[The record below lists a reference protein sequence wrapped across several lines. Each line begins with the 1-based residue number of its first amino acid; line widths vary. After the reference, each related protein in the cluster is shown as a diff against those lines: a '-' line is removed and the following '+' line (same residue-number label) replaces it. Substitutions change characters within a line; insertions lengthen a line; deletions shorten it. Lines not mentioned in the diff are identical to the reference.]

1 MSIIRWSP
9 FFDQFEDMGKDMF
22 PDLPILRGGSRG
34 FIPAM
39 DVYETKDAVVVE
51 SPLAG
56 VDPKDVE
63 ISIENNVLSVR
74 GEIEKKSE
82 VEEKDYYRKEVRSGS
97 FYRQVALPSMVDA
110 DRAEASFD
118 QGMLRI
124 TVPKRGDEKG
134 KTIKVNV
141 KK

>member
-9 FFDQFEDMGKDMF
+9 FFDQFDEMGKDLF
-22 PDLPILRGGSRG
+22 PDLPAVRGSRG

-56 VDPKDVE
+56 VDPKDVS
-63 ISIENNVLSVR
+63 ISIENNVLSVK
-74 GEIEKKSE
+74 GEMEKKSE
-82 VEEKDYYRKEVRSGS
+82 VEEKDYYKKEVRTGS
-97 FYRQVALPSMVDA
+97 FYRQVALPTMVDA
-110 DRAEASFD
+110 DKAEASFE
-118 QGMLRI
+118 QGMLRVRI
-124 TVPKRGDEKG
+124 PKRTDNSS

>member
-1 MSIIRWSP
+1 MSLIRWSP
-9 FFDQFEDMGKDMF
+9 FFDQFDEMGKELF
-22 PDLPILRGGSRG
+22 PDVPALRGARG
-34 FIPAM
+34 FVPAM
-39 DVYETKDAVVVE
+39 DVYETKDSVVVE

-56 VDPKDVE
+56 VEPKDVE
-63 ISIENNVLSVR
+63 ITIENNVLAVR
-74 GEIEKKSE
+74 GETERKSE

-97 FYRQVALPSMVDA
+97 FYRQVALPSTVDA
-110 DRAEASFD
+110 EKAEASFD

-124 TVPKRGDEKG
+124 SIPKRGEEKG